1 MGREVRLS
9 HIDSVLEDLN
19 YPVTPD
25 EAATTLDDVTLQLA
39 DGEANL
45 GSLVAD
51 LPADSYESSDE
62 LQTGLHT
69 TLPRSAVGEPFQSE
83 GDG

>member
-1 MGREVRLS
+1 M
-9 HIDSVLEDLN
+9 
-19 YPVTPD
+19 
-25 EAATTLDDVTLQLA
+25 TLQLA